1 MKSDVTKLPLGEGLV
16 GFVLAA
22 VVVTFVLA
30 FAFASGSA
38 IEGEEAE
45 GEAALEP
52 WERGQEIAESFACTS
67 CHSTTGEVVI
77 GPSWLNLYG
86 RTEPLDDGTE
96 VLVDEAYVRESIL
109 NPPAKMVEGFE
120 DVMPTFSGI
129 SEEDIEDIIAFM
141 ASLSEEG
148 EAAATPT
155 PEEASEEAPSP

>member
-30 FAFASGSA
+30 FAFASGGA
-38 IEGEEAE
+38 IEGGEAE

-52 WERGQEIAESFACTS
+52 WERGQQIAESFACTS

-86 RTEPLDDGTE
+86 GTVTLDDGTE
-96 VLVDEAYVRESIL
+96 VVVDEAYVQESIL
-109 NPPAKMVEGFE
+109 NPPAKLVEGFE
-120 DVMPTFSGI
+120 AVMPTFSGI
-129 SEEDIEDIIAFM
+129 SDEDIQDIIAFM
-141 ASLSEEG
+141 ATL
-148 EAAATPT
+148 
-155 PEEASEEAPSP
+155 SEEAPAAPAAEETPEATP